1 MALTDA
7 PPLTFQPDTQT
18 EVDAAWRAEFRRRID
33 DAESGR
39 VQWLDAD
46 EMDAELLAE
55 AAEWMQPGEFEAE
68 GSS

>member
-1 MALTDA
+1 MAVTDTL
-7 PPLTFQPDTQT
+7 PLTFQPDTQS

-46 EMDAELLAE
+46 EMYAELRAELARE
-55 AAEWMQPGEFEAE
+55 RNR
-68 GSS
+68 